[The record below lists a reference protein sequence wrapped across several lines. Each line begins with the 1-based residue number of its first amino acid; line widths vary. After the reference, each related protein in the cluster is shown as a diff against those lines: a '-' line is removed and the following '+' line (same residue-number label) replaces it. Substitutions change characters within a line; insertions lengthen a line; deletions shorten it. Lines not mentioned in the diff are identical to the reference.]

1 MAFSFKSSCHVL
13 SQEKIS
19 AFSVCC
25 QSPLLEMSKYHFQC
39 FFFFGGGGEVFDS
52 HGMTFLQRETN
63 LHGHEKR
70 ALKTSPNSC
79 EPESEEKAESENL
92 ENTSRFVKC
101 HGEPYGALITCVSCC
116 KA

>member
-1 MAFSFKSSCHVL
+1 ML
-13 SQEKIS
+13 SVSTFGNEQIP
-19 AFSVCC
+19 FSV
-25 QSPLLEMSKYHFQC
+25 L
-39 FFFFGGGGEVFDS
+39 FFFWGGGEVFDS